1 MVTETMQDS
10 RRGRLSATSCDV
22 EHATVMQEDLRDCS
36 CLQLQAA
43 NPGLMRRRA
52 NIDRDI
58 LGDGRRGRA
67 GHSTEYCSTCGGH
80 GSSIVPAV
88 QSQCALSVVI
98 RPEWSVLPVDRTF
111 Q

>member
-67 GHSTEYCSTCGGH
+67 GHSTL
-80 GSSIVPAV
+80 IVAHPAV
-88 QSQCALSVVI
+88 TRTAAPRRCRASALYQS
-98 RPEWSVLPVDRTF
+98 
-111 Q
+111 